1 MILNLNHDLVA
12 LEGTFMNT
20 LEKLK
25 IYIDNNLEEPPLYS
39 SLSLECDMALPKRKK
54 ISIKEFVEKIKEEQ
68 TFTSL
73 LFSYIDK
80 KGLKDSDVYHKANI
94 DRRLFSK
101 IRSDNF
107 YHPKKETVIALG
119 LALELTIQEF
129 ENLLESAS
137 YSLPKNN
144 VFDLIIRFCVIE
156 KIYDLIEVN
165 ALLSEYQI
173 PLIGS
178 EF

>member
-1 MILNLNHDLVA
+1 
-12 LEGTFMNT
+12 MNT

-25 IYIDNNLEEPPLYS
+25 IYINQNLEEPPLMSFY
-39 SLSLECDMALPKRKK
+39 ECDMAMPKKMCRVG
-54 ISIKEFVEKIKEEQ
+54 SIKEYVEMTKEKD

-101 IRSDNF
+101 IRSDNY

-119 LALELTIQEF
+119 LALELSIQDF
-129 ENLLESAS
+129 EKLLESAS

-144 VFDLIIRFCVIE
+144 IFDLIIRFCVIE
-156 KIYDLIEVN
+156 NIYDLIEVN
-165 ALLSEYQI
+165 TLLSEYQCS
-173 PLIGS
+173 LIGNG
-178 EF
+178 E